1 MRPRRNPNQTS
12 IHIPTSKEAQATNT
26 LKTKTQGELK
36 DKSNLVN
43 SDFAIPLQKGKDCDL
58 LSEEQENEF
67 KKKRKKNGSW
77 KGDEKKSMTSKNKK
91 SLEKIWKKTLP

>member
-58 LSEEQENEF
+58 
-67 KKKRKKNGSW
+67 
-77 KGDEKKSMTSKNKK
+77 
-91 SLEKIWKKTLP
+91 

>member
-1 MRPRRNPNQTS
+1 MSPRRNPNQTS

-58 LSEEQENEF
+58 
-67 KKKRKKNGSW
+67 
-77 KGDEKKSMTSKNKK
+77 
-91 SLEKIWKKTLP
+91 